1 MLAAV
6 KGVYEKG
13 VIKPLEPIGLKGRVD
28 VIITFLAPTDA
39 KQSIKDSA
47 GAWKG
52 LDIKTTKRSAC
63 RRRSRNGV
71 PAKRPPLGMDAGKG
85 KIHASFYKPLPQDV
99 LDSFYGKPA

>member
-39 KQSIKDSA
+39 KCSFASSA
-47 GAWKG
+47 GAWR
-52 LDIKTTKRSAC
+52 DIDTAKLKRAIY
-63 RRRSRNGV
+63 RRRRLVSRPV
-71 PAKRPPLGMDAGKG
+71 P
-85 KIHASFYKPLPQDV
+85 V
-99 LDSFYGKPA
+99 L